1 MSSVTSDRF
10 KNLSEDD
17 RSLLEGSLR
26 EGFEVTDLLEED
38 VDSMNPIAP
47 TTEGSE
53 GKRKKRPLS
62 KEDIEQYVDALVQE
76 KLEARQ
82 AEVKHRSKNRCK
94 EVPPRGGHYQTS
106 TPILVQLISQR
117 KFKGHHPSGEL
128 LEDPLVHQGREESWT
143 LGRRWEEE
151 NGLDPSDDESGT
163 SSTNSRGPGT
173 QGGPVPELF
182 SEPLVEGE
190 EEGIMEGEEEKPT
203 SSSGSQSWRPGSSD
217 ATSSQRSPSSGV
229 SSPGSQWTPAG
240 GPARAESPSSLTPQE
255 RQVAQANRHRR
266 AVIYKEGD
274 LVLLRTKFPAA
285 LTSQKYI
292 MLARRRIG
300 PFRVTAVHPNS
311 VELDVP
317 AALKFHP
324 RINVEYVDL
333 YKGPRNPDRLSIYK
347 YQPGPRMVK
356 GDDGTEN
363 AEYVVDGIL
372 GHRPLMKGNRALHFP
387 DGTPAYQYWVLWSGY
402 DVGDDWDPLD
412 MFDHAK
418 DTINAYHRHQEL
430 GPPKW
435 GETAV

>member
-1 MSSVTSDRF
+1 MQD
-10 KNLSEDD
+10 
-17 RSLLEGSLR
+17 SLTL
-26 EGFEVTDLLEED
+26 
-38 VDSMNPIAP
+38 A
-47 TTEGSE
+47 
-53 GKRKKRPLS
+53 
-62 KEDIEQYVDALVQE
+62 
-76 KLEARQ
+76 
-82 AEVKHRSKNRCK
+82 
-94 EVPPRGGHYQTS
+94 
-106 TPILVQLISQR
+106 R
-117 KFKGHHPSGEL
+117 KFL
-128 LEDPLVHQGREESWT
+128 
-143 LGRRWEEE
+143 
-151 NGLDPSDDESGT
+151 
-163 SSTNSRGPGT
+163 
-173 QGGPVPELF
+173 
-182 SEPLVEGE
+182 
-190 EEGIMEGEEEKPT
+190 
-203 SSSGSQSWRPGSSD
+203 
-217 ATSSQRSPSSGV
+217 A
-229 SSPGSQWTPAG
+229 A
-240 GPARAESPSSLTPQE
+240 AQE
-255 RQVAQANRHRR
+255 RQAAQANRHRR
-266 AVIYKEGD
+266 AVIYKKGD

-292 MLARRRIG
+292 KLARRRIG

-333 YKGPRNPDRLSIYK
+333 YKGPRNLDRLSIYK

-402 DVGDDWDPLD
+402 DVGDDWEPLD

-435 GETAV
+435 GEMAV